1 MIEYLLKDE
10 NTKAEGRLVYNNDPD
25 SIPVEYT
32 ILSADE
38 ELIKKVNS
46 YLNKKRKFWIPES
59 NKIDDYRRDEAKPVS
74 HLMYFEIALTELS
87 SEVEVDYFEG

>member
-10 NTKAEGRLVYNNDPD
+10 NTKAEGRLVYNDDPNV
-25 SIPVEYT
+25 IPVEYT
-32 ILSADE
+32 ILADD
-38 ELIKKVNS
+38 ELTKKVNA

-87 SEVEVDYFEG
+87 SVIEVDYFEE